1 MGVAGY
7 HAQFSSLMLAIEMAK
22 TDLHNQI
29 LAYHELLDVKLA
41 LDVEIST
48 NRNLLEGDDLK

>member
-7 HAQFSSLMLAIEMAK
+7 HAQISNLTLAIEVSK

-29 LAYHELLDVKLA
+29 LDYHESLDIKLA
-41 LDVEIST
+41 LDVEVST
-48 NRNLLEGDDLK
+48 NNLLEGDDLK

>member
-7 HAQFSSLMLAIEMAK
+7 HAQISNLMLAIEVSK

-29 LAYHELLDVKLA
+29 LDYHELLDIKLA
-41 LDVEIST
+41 LDVEVST
-48 NRNLLEGDDLK
+48 NNLLEGDDLK